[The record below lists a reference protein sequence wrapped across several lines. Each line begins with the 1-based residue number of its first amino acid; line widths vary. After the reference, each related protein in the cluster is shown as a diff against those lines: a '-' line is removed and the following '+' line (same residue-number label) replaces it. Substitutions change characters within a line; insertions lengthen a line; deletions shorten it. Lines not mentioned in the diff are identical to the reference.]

1 MFKPQPPS
9 HAFAFTAGVFC
20 ASILVCVLVLL
31 RRTLSIN
38 LATIFFLAGPYAIGA
53 LLSGLFFWLGLG
65 FSQREPLPRKA
76 FFKGFL
82 STPCRLTF
90 SPYSATAVS
99 HNWLRSFFFS
109 YFLCPLP
116 PVGRKCGRCRRQS
129 IRRSMLANYSLKR
142 TAEGRLRYYHISAA
156 AAA

>member
-1 MFKPQPPS
+1 MLLLSQQAS
-9 HAFAFTAGVFC
+9 FALPFWYVYSSFFGVRS
-20 ASILVCVLVLL
+20 ASISLQ
-31 RRTLSIN
+31 
-38 LATIFFLAGPYAIGA
+38 Y
-53 LLSGLFFWLGLG
+53 FFWRARTPLVHYCLG
-65 FSQREPLPRKA
+65 FFSGWAWGSVNENPFPERP